1 MESPADTQL
10 KSMAR
15 SLQEHINLAND
26 LNLNF
31 TAQLL
36 AMAVMEITT
45 KIYGIT
51 QQELDALCEHIQ
63 EGPSCD
69 RQQATPTVFG
79 LRSFDRRAHG
89 RRNRI

>member
-1 MESPADTQL
+1 MECPADTQL

-15 SLQEHINLAND
+15 SLQEHISLAND
-26 LNLNF
+26 MDLNF

-51 QQELDALCEHIQ
+51 QQELDALCERIE
-63 EGPSCD
+63 EGSSCD
-69 RQQATPTVFG
+69 RKQVTPSVFG
-79 LRSFDRRAHG
+79 LRSFDRRAHA
-89 RRNRI
+89 RRNRT